1 MWMIAM
7 VAMRVLQVWVYN
19 STNDS
24 VLMIQLMH
32 GSSTGFLMTLTPVMR
47 TPATE
52 TAWFFVFA
60 VVIWIVAA
68 MVIRKYGTSLMRPMK
83 DTGPSVSTLKS
94 STHD

>member
-1 MWMIAM
+1 M

-52 TAWFFVFA
+52 TTWFFVFA
-60 VVIWIVAA
+60 IIIWIVAA
-68 MVIRKYGTSLMRPMK
+68 MVVRKYGSSLMKPMK
-83 DTGPSVSTLKS
+83 DTGTSLSAPESLA
-94 STHD
+94 